1 MSSNIKEAFQ
11 ALARERN
18 IQPTVLKDALEAAL
32 LAAYRRDPNVT
43 QNAEVDLDLETGT
56 FKVWA
61 HKVIVEDVNDPKEEI
76 SLEEAKAHREDAQV
90 DETIAFDVTPKDFGR
105 LAAQMAKQVITQRLR
120 ESERKILYDEFK
132 DKQGATIIGTVQRVE
147 GRNVIVNLG
156 KLEALLPGSEQ
167 IPGERWRVG
176 ERIKVFVLEVRDTP
190 RGVQVIVSRGS
201 EQLVRELFEL
211 EVPEVIEGA
220 VIIEGIAREAGHR
233 TKIAVRSRDAAIDP
247 IGACVG
253 ARGGR
258 IQAISSEL
266 RNEKIEIIRF
276 SPVLETYI
284 ANSLSPAK
292 VSSVTVNE
300 DHRQALVVV
309 PDNMLSLAIGREGQ
323 NVRLAAKLT
332 GYRIDIKSESQIA
345 ELERQAEEDAYYAEH
360 GYPEEEPA
368 TEEAPAAEP
377 VAEQAEGEAEPA
389 LVDPPAD
396 TEEVVSGQ
404 PNA

>member
-1 MSSNIKEAFQ
+1 VSNSIKEAFS
-11 ALARERN
+11 ALARERG
-18 IQPTVLKDALEAAL
+18 IAPAVLKDALEAAL

-43 QNAEVDLDLETGT
+43 QNAEVELDLETGT
-56 FKVWA
+56 FKVYA
-61 HKVIVEDVNDPKEEI
+61 HKYIVEEVQDPKEEI

-120 ESERKILYDEFK
+120 ESERKILYDEYK
-132 DKQGATIIGTVQRVE
+132 DKQGITVIGTVQRLE
-147 GRNVIVNLG
+147 GRNIVVNLG
-156 KLEALLPGSEQ
+156 KLEAWLPGSEQ

-176 ERIKVFVLEVRDTP
+176 ERIKVFVEEVRDTP

-201 EQLVRELFEL
+201 EGLVRELFEL

-300 DHRQALVVV
+300 DHRQALVIV

-332 GYRIDIKSESQIA
+332 GYRIDIKSEAQIA
-345 ELERQAEEDAYYAEH
+345 ELERQAAEESYDGE
-360 GYPEEEPA
+360 PEPE
-368 TEEAPAAEP
+368 
-377 VAEQAEGEAEPA
+377 
-389 LVDPPAD
+389 

-404 PNA
+404 PTT

>member
-1 MSSNIKEAFQ
+1 MSNTIKEAFS
-11 ALARERN
+11 ALARERG
-18 IQPTVLKDALEAAL
+18 IAPAVLKDALEAAL

-43 QNAEVDLDLETGT
+43 QNAEVELDLETGT
-56 FKVWA
+56 FKVFA
-61 HKVIVEDVNDPKEEI
+61 HKYIVDEVQDPKEEI

-120 ESERKILYDEFK
+120 ESERKILYDEYK
-132 DKQGATIIGTVQRVE
+132 DKQGITVIGTVQRLE
-147 GRNVIVNLG
+147 GRNIVVNLG
-156 KLEALLPGSEQ
+156 KLEAWLPGSEQ

-176 ERIKVFVLEVRDTP
+176 ERIKVFVEEVRDTP
-190 RGVQVIVSRGS
+190 RGVQVIVSRAS
-201 EQLVRELFEL
+201 EGLVRELFEL

-345 ELERQAEEDAYYAEH
+345 ELERQAAEE
-360 GYPEEEPA
+360 GYEDEPETPE
-368 TEEAPAAEP
+368 
-377 VAEQAEGEAEPA
+377 
-389 LVDPPAD
+389 

-404 PNA
+404 ATT